1 MNTKFNWYKHRA
13 QNDLQLSKWFA
24 LSCSSDILIMVSR
37 YCQDKSVRSSRRKRK
52 QHLLRILKNR
62 HFLRRYRS
70 QTVSQT
76 VPLQQVLHCAE
87 NMSCSAESLP
97 GNSNSSSDFDA
108 SGEFPEFGNCII
120 SINSI
125 LNIMFQFSKCV
136 RECRNLPRFHSI
148 SVDGMYVSM
157 RFKCYLCG
165 TFYNLENGFK
175 KETEFDI
182 NLQVVLAR
190 HGHNIPFEPNVE

>member
-1 MNTKFNWYKHRA
+1 MLLSVTFLT
-13 QNDLQLSKWFA
+13 LQLSKWFA

-37 YCQDKSVRSSRRKRK
+37 YCQDKSKRRKQK

-108 SGEFPEFGNCII
+108 SG
-120 SINSI
+120 
-125 LNIMFQFSKCV
+125 
-136 RECRNLPRFHSI
+136 
-148 SVDGMYVSM
+148 VS
-157 RFKCYLCG
+157 R
-165 TFYNLENGFK
+165 
-175 KETEFDI
+175 I
-182 NLQVVLAR
+182 R
-190 HGHNIPFEPNVE
+190 